1 MKKIIISV
9 TSDLVTDQRV
19 HKVSQ
24 SLHRAGYNV
33 LLFGRKKRSS
43 KPIIVREYQVKRTRL
58 IFEKGF
64 LFYANYN
71 IRLFFYLL
79 FNKADI
85 LISND
90 LDTLWPNYL
99 ISKFFKTKLVY
110 DTHEYFTGVPEL
122 LERPFVRGLWKKLE
136 NGIFPKLPIIYTVND
151 SIADIYEKEYKVNL
165 KVIKNLPLPILEN
178 DIKIEDCQLDEYWN
192 IPPLGYDMYFV
203 HKMIYEQLKRD
214 NRKVIIYQGAINKD
228 RGIEEMMAAMEFI
241 DNAVLLI
248 IGIGDLFKKLQ
259 KKLEGLPFKEKI
271 MMINQVPFERLAEF
285 TGIATIGVSLEK
297 PTNINYVYSSPNKV
311 VDYILSRVP
320 VLATRLIEIEKIVS
334 KYQVG
339 AFIENHEP
347 MHIAEKINAILK
359 DENLLNTWKLN
370 CVSAS
375 KELTWL
381 SEEKKLLE
389 IIETLDVRL

>member
-1 MKKIIISV
+1 
-9 TSDLVTDQRV
+9 
-19 HKVSQ
+19 
-24 SLHRAGYNV
+24 
-33 LLFGRKKRSS
+33 
-43 KPIIVREYQVKRTRL
+43 
-58 IFEKGF
+58 
-64 LFYANYN
+64 
-71 IRLFFYLL
+71 
-79 FNKADI
+79 
-85 LISND
+85 
-90 LDTLWPNYL
+90 
-99 ISKFFKTKLVY
+99 
-110 DTHEYFTGVPEL
+110 
-122 LERPFVRGLWKKLE
+122 
-136 NGIFPKLPIIYTVND
+136 
-151 SIADIYEKEYKVNL
+151 
-165 KVIKNLPLPILEN
+165 
-178 DIKIEDCQLDEYWN
+178 
-192 IPPLGYDMYFV
+192 
-203 HKMIYEQLKRD
+203 
-214 NRKVIIYQGAINKD
+214 
-228 RGIEEMMAAMEFI
+228 
-241 DNAVLLI
+241 
-248 IGIGDLFKKLQ
+248 
-259 KKLEGLPFKEKI
+259 
-271 MMINQVPFERLAEF
+271 MINQVPFERLAEF